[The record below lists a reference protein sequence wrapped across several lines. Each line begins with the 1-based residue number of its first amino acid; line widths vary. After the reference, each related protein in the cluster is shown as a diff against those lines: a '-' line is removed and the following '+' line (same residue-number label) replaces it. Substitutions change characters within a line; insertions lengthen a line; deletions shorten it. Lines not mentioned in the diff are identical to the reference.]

1 MKSFTSFLAQS
12 EALAKQMA
20 TKATELAEKANEEE
34 WVNKLK
40 SSVNEVC
47 FTGCLHEMSN
57 NSGC

>member
-1 MKSFTSFLAQS
+1 MKSFSSFIAQG

-20 TKATELAEKANEEE
+20 AKATELAEKAKEEE

-47 FTGCLHEMSN
+47 FTECLHEMSK